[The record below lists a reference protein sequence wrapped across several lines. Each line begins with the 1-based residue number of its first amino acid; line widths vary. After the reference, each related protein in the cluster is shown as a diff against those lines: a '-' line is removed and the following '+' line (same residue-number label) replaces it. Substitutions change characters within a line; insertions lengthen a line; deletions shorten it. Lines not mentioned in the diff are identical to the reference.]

1 MKALHRLT
9 KQIALQQCALVKRGV
24 LQLFNHMHTAVTA
37 HSSAKSP
44 QGQGHGLPL
53 WRHKR
58 QDLALGCEAQCQQ
71 LVTLRCCALNVI
83 HHSSAAVTHGTAR
96 PVPFAARSVDGF
108 IAFVGIQIPIARPAL
123 AGAGHRH
130 FHPRTGCNR
139 SPAVQALWING
150 SAEVKQTLGMHPD
163 QSFDAVRKRHTH
175 FVDIDQQR
183 LPIPTQLAGSYREL
197 VRIAVTVLP
206 TPLGHGPAFGLS
218 RIKRHI
224 QCTEMV
230 GVCCST
236 ASGPCVIG

>member
-1 MKALHRLT
+1 MAV
-9 KQIALQQCALVKRGV
+9 QQCPLVKRCV
-24 LQLFNHMHTAVTA
+24 LQLLDHPHTAITA
-37 HSSAKSP
+37 HTSAQSP
-44 QGQGHGLPL
+44 QGGGQGLPL
-53 WRHKR
+53 RRNEW
-58 QDLALGCEAQCQQ
+58 QDLALGCEAKRQQ

-83 HHSSAAVTHGTAR
+83 HHSRAAVTHGTAR

-163 QSFDAVRKRHTH
+163 QPFDAVRKRHTH

-206 TPLGHGPAFGLS
+206 SPLGHGPALGMS
-218 RIKRHI
+218 RIKRHV
-224 QCTEMV
+224 QGTVVV
-230 GVCCST
+230 GLNLAT
-236 ASGPCVIG
+236 APGPCVIG

>member
-1 MKALHRLT
+1 MAV
-9 KQIALQQCALVKRGV
+9 QQSPLVKRCV
-24 LQLFNHMHTAVTA
+24 LQLLGHPHTAVTA
-37 HSSAKSP
+37 HTSAQSP
-44 QGQGHGLPL
+44 QGVGQGLPL
-53 WRHKR
+53 RRKEW
-58 QDLALGCEAQCQQ
+58 QDLALGCEAKRQQ

-83 HHSSAAVTHGTAR
+83 HHSRAAVTHGTAR

-123 AGAGHRH
+123 ARAREGR

-139 SPAVQALWING
+139 SPAVQALRVNG
-150 SAEVKQTLGMHPD
+150 GAEVKQTLGMHPHLP
-163 QSFDAVRKRHTH
+163 FDSVRKRHTH

-197 VRIAVTVLP
+197 LRIAVTVLP

>member
-1 MKALHRLT
+1 MAV
-9 KQIALQQCALVKRGV
+9 QQSPLVKRCV
-24 LQLFNHMHTAVTA
+24 LQLLGHPHTALAA
-37 HSSAKSP
+37 HTSAQSP
-44 QGQGHGLPL
+44 QGGGQGLPL
-53 WRHKR
+53 RRNEW
-58 QDLALGCEAQCQQ
+58 QDLALGCEAKRKQ

-83 HHSSAAVTHGTAR
+83 HHSRAAVTHGTAR

-163 QSFDAVRKRHTH
+163 QPFDAVRKRHTH

-206 TPLGHGPAFGLS
+206 TPLGHGPAFGMS

-224 QCTEMV
+224 QRTKMV
-230 GVCCST
+230 GVCCTS
-236 ASGPCVIG
+236 SPGPCVIR